1 MRGSIIGLLIFSDL
15 QDQFHAS
22 HRMAL
27 ARYRLSDAA
36 REELQ
41 RLVKKKRLHPSE
53 SPFTPPEDALRLQQT
68 LRAEWSRPR
77 CRFYMRDFEHH
88 RTLKDEWESESFYY
102 APPEPRKPGAS
113 MPGAGYKLQLGIY
126 ANGCREVE
134 GAISVFVY
142 LLEGEYDDSLHWPV
156 EVNTTVQ
163 LHDRGPKHVHITK
176 TITLQSDR
184 DRRSARVKPK
194 KIKGKG
200 RAIRFA
206 TYSGTYLPVK
216 YFENDEAWFEVT
228 TVSVRKL

>member
-1 MRGSIIGLLIFSDL
+1 
-15 QDQFHAS
+15 
-22 HRMAL
+22 
-27 ARYRLSDAA
+27 
-36 REELQ
+36 
-41 RLVKKKRLHPSE
+41 
-53 SPFTPPEDALRLQQT
+53 
-68 LRAEWSRPR
+68 
-77 CRFYMRDFEHH
+77 
-88 RTLKDEWESESFYY
+88 
-102 APPEPRKPGAS
+102 
-113 MPGAGYKLQLGIY
+113 MPGPAGYKLQLGIY
-126 ANGCREVE
+126 ANGCSEVE

-163 LHDRGPKHVHITK
+163 LLDRGPKHLHITR

-206 TYSGTYLPVK
+206 TYSGSYLPVTK
-216 YFENDEAWFEVT
+216 YLENDEAWFEVT